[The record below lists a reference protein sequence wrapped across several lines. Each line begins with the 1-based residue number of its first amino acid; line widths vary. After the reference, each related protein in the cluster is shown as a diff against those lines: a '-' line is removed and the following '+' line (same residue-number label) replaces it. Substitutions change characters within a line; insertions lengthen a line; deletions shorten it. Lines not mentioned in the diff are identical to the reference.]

1 MSFWSSDHKNVGAT
15 FETGGGDF
23 EPIPANTGCVA
34 AIKQAGWAEYH
45 GDRYIN
51 IQWQILAPEQY
62 KNRVVFQKVRVLD
75 DDAAKA
81 DRAKRMLAAI
91 DANAGG
97 KLLQLDRA
105 PDDSD
110 LALALTGRIMAIKLQ
125 VWEMVGDDGQERSG
139 NWVSAVAPAGKQK
152 QAAQPAPAVPQPAPV
167 MAAGGMAMDDDI
179 PFAPVSRFVI

>member
-1 MSFWSSDHKNVGAT
+1 MSFWNSDHKNVGAT

-34 AIKQAGWAEYH
+34 AIKQAAWAEYH

-62 KNRVVFQKVRVLD
+62 KNRVVFQKLRVLD

-97 KLLQLDRA
+97 KLLQLDRV

-139 NWVSAVAPAGKQK
+139 NWVSAVAPAGKQR
-152 QAAQPAPAVPQPAPV
+152 QAAQPAPAAAAPAAQAPTP
-167 MAAGGMAMDDDI
+167 AAASTVDSFVDNI
-179 PFAPVSRFVI
+179 PF

>member
-1 MSFWSSDHKNVGAT
+1 MSFWNSDHKNVGAT

-75 DDAAKA
+75 ADTAKA

-97 KLLQLDRA
+97 KLVQLDRA

-110 LALALTGRIMAIKLQ
+110 LALALTGKIMAIKLQ

-139 NWVSAVAPAGKQK
+139 NWVSAVAPSKGGQQ
-152 QAAQPAPAVPQPAPV
+152 QAPAQQPAPAAPIG
-167 MAAGGMAMDDDI
+167 GGMAMDDDI
-179 PFAPVSRFVI
+179 PFAPVRWFV